1 MCGIQ
6 EVSRSSER
14 FYILI
19 IVKILLM
26 AIIEQYVIDKIVNI
40 TYAII
45 LTTTTTRKLHCNVTS
60 ISVEKLHIHL
70 FQFFHI
76 FLQSVALQQLESLQ
90 K

>member
-40 TYAII
+40 TYFDNHNHQEA
-45 LTTTTTRKLHCNVTS
+45 
-60 ISVEKLHIHL
+60 
-70 FQFFHI
+70 
-76 FLQSVALQQLESLQ
+76 ALQRHQYFS
-90 K
+90 